1 MLPPAVV
8 ERLVTRVQDYPE
20 YAEHRLQDY
29 KKKLLQTIES
39 YMATHPKHCII
50 ELDGNLSP
58 DDMFKA
64 LAVKL
69 TAMVVPKALVPK
81 RLIADDEEVDDS
93 ESLDNDA
100 FLDRLAHSETL
111 GPQFRW
117 KRSRWGRYCPVQL
130 AKGNMV
136 QGRLEFSV
144 GFLDKMFSLSSA
156 DAVMEFTR
164 CPRRFLLP
172 PQPVIPCKICVVG
185 PCLLYTSPSPRD
197 S

>member
-1 MLPPAVV
+1 MYILTVCH
-8 ERLVTRVQDYPE
+8 LYSFT
-20 YAEHRLQDY
+20 LQ
-29 KKKLLQTIES
+29 
-39 YMATHPKHCII
+39 
-50 ELDGNLSP
+50 
-58 DDMFKA
+58 A

-144 GFLDKMFSLSSA
+144 G
-156 DAVMEFTR
+156 
-164 CPRRFLLP
+164 
-172 PQPVIPCKICVVG
+172 
-185 PCLLYTSPSPRD
+185 
-197 S
+197 